1 MTLRRIILICVL
13 CSCNISAELITRD
26 WLAEGDGLITYDS
39 EGMKEWLDITVTK
52 TMSFDDVTNEL
63 SSGGRF
69 AGFRYATAS
78 DLISLWESVGIQLG
92 TIPNP
97 PPSNREKV

>member
-1 MTLRRIILICVL
+1 
-13 CSCNISAELITRD
+13 
-26 WLAEGDGLITYDS
+26 
-39 EGMKEWLDITVTK
+39 MKEWLDITVTK

-97 PPSNREKV
+97 PPSNREKVLALLSFTGVLWSYSQNTQIGAYGLIARVKSRV